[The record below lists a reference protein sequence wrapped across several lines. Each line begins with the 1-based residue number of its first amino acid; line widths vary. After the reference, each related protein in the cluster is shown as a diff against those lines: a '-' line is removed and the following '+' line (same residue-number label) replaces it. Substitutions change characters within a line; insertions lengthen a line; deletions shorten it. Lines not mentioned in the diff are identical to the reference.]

1 MVRPRGEGSPRV
13 IVAGE
18 ASVQRHDRDS
28 DQVHDPDFASCDC
41 FDGAARRHDAKLN
54 PMAPR
59 KKVSAP
65 GLFGPDEPSAIPE
78 LDSPPKASR
87 KRIPR
92 PGSPLCD
99 DRVAASL
106 ARLPDLVERLE
117 ALIAD
122 VPKAEQFEPL
132 AEHIYSFAQSG
143 PRLMESLES
152 VKAAVPQIESASQ
165 ALGETATTLQDT
177 NQRLT
182 ESLMRLPAAEDYE
195 PLAAPLIEFT
205 KISPALTETLRE
217 AVVSF
222 AAVSQVTKRL
232 EGISKSLKHMES
244 ADRELPRSKA
254 KPGPSDSS
262 CHGGVAEALETLAN
276 EIDGALEKIP
286 KDPEYARVAEQLR
299 ELATVS
305 PSLMEW
311 MKEVKPLSPP
321 LAGSVVTLRRVATG
335 LRENA
340 AVLRG
345 EKH

>member
-1 MVRPRGEGSPRV
+1 
-13 IVAGE
+13 
-18 ASVQRHDRDS
+18 
-28 DQVHDPDFASCDC
+28 
-41 FDGAARRHDAKLN
+41 
-54 PMAPR
+54 MAPR
-59 KKVSAP
+59 KKATAP
-65 GLFGPDEPSAIPE
+65 SLFGPDEPTVSGSDPE
-78 LDSPPKASR
+78 KPPRKRASR
-87 KRIPR
+87 AAAAPV
-92 PGSPLCD
+92 D
-99 DRVAASL
+99 DQFAASL
-106 ARLPDLVERLE
+106 ARLPDLVQRLE

-152 VKAAVPQIESASQ
+152 VKDAVPQIESATQ

-177 NQRLT
+177 NQRLA

-232 EGISKSLKHMES
+232 EGISKSLKQLEGG
-244 ADRELPRSKA
+244 DPPKA
-254 KPGPSDSS
+254 KGKADPATSE
-262 CHGGVAEALETLAN
+262 CHGKVAESLETLAN

-286 KDPEYARVAEQLR
+286 KDPEYARVAEHLR

-321 LAGSVVTLRRVATG
+321 LAGSVLTLRRVANS
-335 LRENA
+335 LRDNA
-340 AVLRG
+340 SVLRG
-345 EKH
+345 EKP

>member
-1 MVRPRGEGSPRV
+1 
-13 IVAGE
+13 
-18 ASVQRHDRDS
+18 
-28 DQVHDPDFASCDC
+28 
-41 FDGAARRHDAKLN
+41 
-54 PMAPR
+54 MAPR
-59 KKVSAP
+59 KKASTP
-65 GLFGPDEPSAIPE
+65 GLFGPDEPTAAD
-78 LDSPPKASR
+78 LDPPRPAR
-87 KRIPR
+87 KRAARATAP
-92 PGSPLCD
+92 PPD

-152 VKAAVPQIESASQ
+152 VKDAVPQIESATQ

-177 NQRLT
+177 NQRLA

-205 KISPALTETLRE
+205 KISPALTATLRE

-222 AAVSQVTKRL
+222 AAVSQVTTRL
-232 EGISKSLKHMES
+232 EGISKSLKQMEG
-244 ADRELPRSKA
+244 AEPAPPRAKT
-254 KPGPSDSS
+254 KPGAPAETER
-262 CHGGVAEALETLAN
+262 HGKVAESLETLAN

-321 LAGSVVTLRRVATG
+321 LAGSVVTLRRVATS
-335 LRENA
+335 LRDNA

-345 EKH
+345 EKNS

>member
-1 MVRPRGEGSPRV
+1 
-13 IVAGE
+13 
-18 ASVQRHDRDS
+18 
-28 DQVHDPDFASCDC
+28 
-41 FDGAARRHDAKLN
+41 
-54 PMAPR
+54 MAPR
-59 KKVSAP
+59 KKAQAP
-65 GLFGPDEPSAIPE
+65 GLFGPDEPNDAAETPA
-78 LDSPPKASR
+78 PPKAPRRRASR
-87 KRIPR
+87 AAP
-92 PGSPLCD
+92 PPVD

-152 VKAAVPQIESASQ
+152 VKDAVPQIESATQ
-165 ALGETATTLQDT
+165 ALGDTATTLQDT
-177 NQRLT
+177 NQRLA

-232 EGISKSLKHMES
+232 EGISKSLRQLETAEPPS
-244 ADRELPRSKA
+244 PRAKA
-254 KPGPSDSS
+254 NTEETPR
-262 CHGGVAEALETLAN
+262 HGKVAERLETLAN

-311 MKEVKPLSPP
+311 MKEVRPLSPP
-321 LAGSVVTLRRVATG
+321 LAGSVLTLRRVANS

-340 AVLRG
+340 SVLRG
-345 EKH
+345 ERNP

>member
-1 MVRPRGEGSPRV
+1 
-13 IVAGE
+13 
-18 ASVQRHDRDS
+18 
-28 DQVHDPDFASCDC
+28 
-41 FDGAARRHDAKLN
+41 
-54 PMAPR
+54 MAPR
-59 KKVSAP
+59 KKAPAP
-65 GLFGPDEPSAIPE
+65 GLFGPDELPAPADE
-78 LDSPPKASR
+78 FPPPKAPR
-87 KRIPR
+87 KRASR
-92 PGSPLCD
+92 PAPPPVD

-152 VKAAVPQIESASQ
+152 VKAAVPQIESATQ

-177 NQRLT
+177 NQRLA

-222 AAVSQVTKRL
+222 AAVSQVSKRL
-232 EGISKSLKHMES
+232 EGISRSLKQME
-244 ADRELPRSKA
+244 AGETAAARVKA
-254 KPGPSDSS
+254 KADAPETPR
-262 CHGGVAEALETLAN
+262 HATVAEHLETLAN

-305 PSLMEW
+305 PSLMDW

-321 LAGSVVTLRRVATG
+321 LAGSVVTLRRVANS
-335 LRENA
+335 LRDNA
-340 AVLRG
+340 SVLRG
-345 EKH
+345 EKSS

>member
-1 MVRPRGEGSPRV
+1 
-13 IVAGE
+13 
-18 ASVQRHDRDS
+18 
-28 DQVHDPDFASCDC
+28 
-41 FDGAARRHDAKLN
+41 
-54 PMAPR
+54 MAPR
-59 KKVSAP
+59 KKAPAP
-65 GLFGPDEPSAIPE
+65 GLFGPDELPAPADE
-78 LDSPPKASR
+78 FPPPKAPR
-87 KRIPR
+87 KRASR
-92 PGSPLCD
+92 PAPPPVD

-152 VKAAVPQIESASQ
+152 VKAAVPQIESATQ

-177 NQRLT
+177 NQRLA

-222 AAVSQVTKRL
+222 AAVSQVSKRL
-232 EGISKSLKHMES
+232 EGISRSLKQME
-244 ADRELPRSKA
+244 AGETAAARAKA
-254 KPGPSDSS
+254 KADAPETPR
-262 CHGGVAEALETLAN
+262 HATVAEHLETLAN

-305 PSLMEW
+305 PSLMDW

-321 LAGSVVTLRRVATG
+321 LAGSVVTLRRVANS
-335 LRENA
+335 LRDNA
-340 AVLRG
+340 SVLRG
-345 EKH
+345 EKSS

>member
-1 MVRPRGEGSPRV
+1 
-13 IVAGE
+13 
-18 ASVQRHDRDS
+18 
-28 DQVHDPDFASCDC
+28 
-41 FDGAARRHDAKLN
+41 
-54 PMAPR
+54 MAPR
-59 KKVSAP
+59 KKVPAL
-65 GLFGPDEPSAIPE
+65 GLFGPDETISEPE
-78 LDSPPKASR
+78 APKTPR
-87 KRIPR
+87 KRPDR
-92 PGSPLCD
+92 PAAPAID

-122 VPKAEQFEPL
+122 VPQAEQFEPL

-152 VKAAVPQIESASQ
+152 VKGAVPQIESATQ

-177 NQRLT
+177 NQRLA

-205 KISPALTETLRE
+205 KISPALTATLRE

-222 AAVSQVTKRL
+222 SAVSQVTKRL
-232 EGISKSLKHMES
+232 EGITRSLKQMES
-244 ADRELPRSKA
+244 AEHVPAKPKA
-254 KPGPSDSS
+254 KTENADAAR
-262 CHGGVAEALETLAN
+262 HAHVAEALDTLAN

-321 LAGSVVTLRRVATG
+321 LAGSVLTLRRVATS
-335 LRENA
+335 LRDNA
-340 AVLRG
+340 ALLRG
-345 EKH
+345 GRD

>member
-1 MVRPRGEGSPRV
+1 M
-13 IVAGE
+13 
-18 ASVQRHDRDS
+18 AS
-28 DQVHDPDFASCDC
+28 
-41 FDGAARRHDAKLN
+41 
-54 PMAPR
+54 R
-59 KKVSAP
+59 KKVAAP
-65 GLFGPDEPSAIPE
+65 GLFGPDEPGVEPA
-78 LDSPPKASR
+78 SPPTKAPK
-87 KRIPR
+87 KRAAA
-92 PGSPLCD
+92 SSVD

-106 ARLPDLVERLE
+106 AKLPDLVERLE

-152 VKAAVPQIESASQ
+152 VKAAVPQIESATQ

-177 NQRLT
+177 NQRLA

-195 PLAAPLIEFT
+195 PLAAPLVEFT
-205 KISPALTETLRE
+205 RISPALTATLRE

-222 AAVSQVTKRL
+222 SAVSQVTKRL
-232 EGISKSLKHMES
+232 EGISRSLKQMET
-244 ADRELPRSKA
+244 AEPAPA
-254 KPGPSDSS
+254 KPRARVERADAPPEARI
-262 CHGGVAEALETLAN
+262 AESLDTLAN

-321 LAGSVVTLRRVATG
+321 LAGSVLTLRRVATS

-345 EKH
+345 DKH

>member
-1 MVRPRGEGSPRV
+1 
-13 IVAGE
+13 
-18 ASVQRHDRDS
+18 
-28 DQVHDPDFASCDC
+28 
-41 FDGAARRHDAKLN
+41 
-54 PMAPR
+54 MAPR
-59 KKVSAP
+59 KKTSGP
-65 GLFGPDEPSAIPE
+65 GLFGPDETAQGSEAE
-78 LDSPPKASR
+78 TPKPAR
-87 KRIPR
+87 KRAAKAAAP
-92 PGSPLCD
+92 PVD
-99 DRVAASL
+99 DQVTL
-106 ARLPDLVERLE
+106 ALKRLPQLVDKLE
-117 ALIAD
+117 ALIEE

-132 AEHIYSFAQSG
+132 ADHIYSFAQSG

-152 VKAAVPQIESASQ
+152 VKEAVPQIESATQ

-177 NQRLT
+177 NQRLA

-222 AAVSQVTKRL
+222 SAVSQVTKRL
-232 EGISKSLKHMES
+232 EAISKSLKGMEGASAPPPSAKGKAKTTDAES
-244 ADRELPRSKA
+244 ALHTK
-254 KPGPSDSS
+254 
-262 CHGGVAEALETLAN
+262 VAESLETLAN

-286 KDPEYARVAEQLR
+286 KDPEYARVADQLR

-305 PSLMEW
+305 PSLMDW

-340 AVLRG
+340 SVLRG
-345 EKH
+345 ERHP

>member
-1 MVRPRGEGSPRV
+1 
-13 IVAGE
+13 
-18 ASVQRHDRDS
+18 
-28 DQVHDPDFASCDC
+28 
-41 FDGAARRHDAKLN
+41 
-54 PMAPR
+54 MAPR
-59 KKVSAP
+59 KKAPTP
-65 GLFGPDEPSAIPE
+65 GLFGPDEQ
-78 LDSPPKASR
+78 SPALEAPAPKAPR
-87 KRIPR
+87 KRATRAAP
-92 PGSPLCD
+92 PALD
-99 DRVAASL
+99 EKVASSL

-152 VKAAVPQIESASQ
+152 VKDAVPQIESATQ
-165 ALGETATTLQDT
+165 ALSDTATTLQDT
-177 NQRLT
+177 NQRLA

-195 PLAAPLIEFT
+195 PLSAPLMEFT

-222 AAVSQVTKRL
+222 AAVTQVTKRL
-232 EGISKSLKHMES
+232 EGISKSLKQVEG
-244 ADRELPRSKA
+244 AEPAPRA
-254 KPGPSDSS
+254 KGKTDTA
-262 CHGGVAEALETLAN
+262 GQERQGRVAERLETLAN

-321 LAGSVVTLRRVATG
+321 LAGSVLTLRRVANS

-340 AVLRG
+340 SVLRG
-345 EKH
+345 EKNQ

>member
-1 MVRPRGEGSPRV
+1 
-13 IVAGE
+13 
-18 ASVQRHDRDS
+18 
-28 DQVHDPDFASCDC
+28 
-41 FDGAARRHDAKLN
+41 
-54 PMAPR
+54 MAPR
-59 KKVSAP
+59 KKVQAP
-65 GLFGPDEPSAIPE
+65 GLFGPDETISEPE
-78 LDSPPKASR
+78 APKTPR
-87 KRIPR
+87 KRPARAAAPAI
-92 PGSPLCD
+92 D

-106 ARLPDLVERLE
+106 AKLPDLVERLE

-122 VPKAEQFEPL
+122 VPQAEQFEPL

-152 VKAAVPQIESASQ
+152 VKDAVPQIESATQ

-177 NQRLT
+177 NQRLA

-205 KISPALTETLRE
+205 KISPALTATLRE

-222 AAVSQVTKRL
+222 SAVSQVTKRL
-232 EGISKSLKHMES
+232 EGISRSLKQMES
-244 ADRELPRSKA
+244 AEHAPAARPKA
-254 KPGPSDSS
+254 KTDNAGAARQA
-262 CHGGVAEALETLAN
+262 HVAETLDTLAN

-321 LAGSVVTLRRVATG
+321 LAGSVLTLRRVATS

-340 AVLRG
+340 ALLRG
-345 EKH
+345 EKN

>member
-1 MVRPRGEGSPRV
+1 
-13 IVAGE
+13 
-18 ASVQRHDRDS
+18 
-28 DQVHDPDFASCDC
+28 
-41 FDGAARRHDAKLN
+41 
-54 PMAPR
+54 MAPR
-59 KKVSAP
+59 KKVQAP
-65 GLFGPDEPSAIPE
+65 GLFGPDEPISEPE
-78 LDSPPKASR
+78 APKTPR
-87 KRIPR
+87 KRSARAAP
-92 PGSPLCD
+92 PAVD

-106 ARLPDLVERLE
+106 AKLPDLVERLE

-122 VPKAEQFEPL
+122 VPQAEQFEPL

-152 VKAAVPQIESASQ
+152 VKDAVPQIESATQ

-177 NQRLT
+177 NQRLA

-205 KISPALTETLRE
+205 KISPALTEALRE

-222 AAVSQVTKRL
+222 SAVSQVTKRL
-232 EGISKSLKHMES
+232 EGISRSLKQMES
-244 ADRELPRSKA
+244 AEHAPARPKA
-254 KPGPSDSS
+254 KTDNADASRQAR
-262 CHGGVAEALETLAN
+262 VAEALETLAN
-276 EIDGALEKIP
+276 EVDGALEKIP

-321 LAGSVVTLRRVATG
+321 LASSVLTLRRVATS

-340 AVLRG
+340 ALLRG